1 MRIKQFILLVILT
14 FTAGISSAQE
24 SPCDNKW
31 GTDSVETAKAVS
43 MFNQYFQEKKYVE
56 SFPYWYY
63 LFNNA
68 PCFNKRITFNGPFI
82 IKKALREDQYKD
94 RFDGLVDTIFLCYQK
109 RIDLFG
115 QEADVKALWANDLG
129 KLVPSKR
136 DSALFMFAES
146 IAVTGNSTNYKVPGN
161 YIYAAVKQHKKG
173 KLELD
178 SLIQI
183 LDRVSGIIDYNIAA
197 GGSYLEKWERS
208 QESVTKL
215 MLPYL
220 DCDKIEELKEPQ
232 FEANKENITYLK
244 STINLLTKGG
254 CEKTDFFYA
263 LSAQLYLLEPN
274 ADAALTLAKAA
285 KTRGEI
291 SKALGYYGEAATGLE
306 GDKLYD
312 IYIQMAALS
321 IKKGGLAEGRSFA
334 RKALEINPN
343 SGEAYILIGDAYAS
357 SVSSCSGSKLKGR
370 EVYWA
375 AVDKYAMARS
385 LDSTVQEKATKRINK
400 YSAYFPDNETAFFEG
415 ITDGQSY
422 TVGCWI
428 GEATK
433 VRTIKN

>member
-1 MRIKQFILLVILT
+1 MRIKQFILLITLM
-14 FTAGISSAQE
+14 FMAGASSAQD

-31 GTDSVETAKAVS
+31 GTDSIETAKAVS

-115 QEADVKALWANDLG
+115 DEAAVKALWANDLG
-129 KLVPSKR
+129 KLRPAQR
-136 DSALFMFAES
+136 DTALKMFAES
-146 IAVTGNSTNYKVPGN
+146 IAATGNNTSYKVPGN
-161 YIYAAVKQHKKG
+161 YVYAAVKQHKKEQ
-173 KLELD
+173 LDLD

-183 LDRVSGIIDYNIAA
+183 LDNVSGIIDYNIAA
-197 GGSYLEKWERS
+197 GGKYLEKWNKT

-220 DCDKIEELKEPQ
+220 DCDKITELKQPQ
-232 FEANKENITYLK
+232 FEANKDNITYLK
-244 STINLLTKGG
+244 STLNLLNKGG
-254 CEKTDFFYA
+254 CEKTDFYYE
-263 LSAQLYLLEPN
+263 LSEQLYLLEPN
-274 ADAALTLAKAA
+274 ATAALSLAKAA
-285 KTRGEI
+285 KTRGEV

-306 GDKLYD
+306 GDQLYST
-312 IYIQMAALS
+312 YIQMASLS
-321 IKKGGLAEGRSFA
+321 IKQGGLVEGRSFA

-343 SGEAYILIGDAYAS
+343 SGDAYILIGDAYAS
-357 SVSSCSGSKLKGR
+357 SVGSCSGSKLKGR

-385 LDSTVQEKATKRINK
+385 VDSTSQERATQRINK

-428 GEATK
+428 GETTR